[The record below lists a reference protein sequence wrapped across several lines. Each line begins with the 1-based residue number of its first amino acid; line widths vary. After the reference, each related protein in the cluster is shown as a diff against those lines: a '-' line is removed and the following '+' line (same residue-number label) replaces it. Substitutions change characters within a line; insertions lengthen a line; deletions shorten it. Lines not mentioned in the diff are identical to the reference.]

1 MWLCIACNVRVDYLF
16 GEQWTQTT
24 SKWGHP
30 YPPNT
35 PILGACGA
43 SFLAPSVIDLA
54 PIQTSWIRH
63 CLPCDRRR
71 SYSANTGHDLD
82 RPVTLDMHCL
92 PLSGFTALTAFVDRA
107 DVDTFHRGQYS
118 ADTETNLYR
127 RSHAA
132 KYLLRLRVTDYEAK
146 HTTRKSGEINRYKIP
161 LHAVSR
167 PNLAASCTVD

>member
-1 MWLCIACNVRVDYLF
+1 VWLCIACNVRVDYLF

-82 RPVTLDMHCL
+82 RPVTLDTASLCQGSQPSL
-92 PLSGFTALTAFVDRA
+92 PSWTEPTLIRSTGVSTPRTLKPIYIAGLMQPNIFSG
-107 DVDTFHRGQYS
+107 S
-118 ADTETNLYR
+118 A
-127 RSHAA
+127 
-132 KYLLRLRVTDYEAK
+132 
-146 HTTRKSGEINRYKIP
+146 
-161 LHAVSR
+161 
-167 PNLAASCTVD
+167 